1 MTSAVLYTT
10 SSVRSSS
17 SLGHAGK
24 RRGAQSHRF
33 RRSAVCARTHFHAA
47 RQRDRGNC
55 LRLAGDRVRGSGN
68 RGADYRGRIGAF
80 FTREEGRPGR
90 RIGPRPGGRGLSCF
104 AGTAKLRG
112 PAAIFFLARD
122 CRALRGIHAERELAC
137 AARKQRTEQKGSP
150 AQSFDQD
157 FLFFFSKPGQGVER
171 GEVTSDS
178 GRGQKEEGFGGK
190 PKIAGPV
197 SGEKYYRGNATHQNL
212 RTKRNQRGHAGLT
225 LAAHLAEFHLAWKGD
240 RGPVRNRELPHDG
253 ENDGGAGS
261 HQHVGRRQAD
271 APGEHGQRKRDFH
284 REHGDEHQILAEKYI
299 AETQRRGEVG
309 LNAAAFIGKAVV
321 GRRHQNQDEVGHH
334 AGEKHLCGDAPAAH
348 SRVPSGKIHA
358 EDQYQQR
365 GHQQAEIRKTVASE
379 VAKLFANDR
388 SHGGRKQTQAIGT
401 VVFPCD
407 RTAGGA
413 GRRRGFAELFA
424 AILRGKA
431 APQERAEQK
440 QVKQEKSGTQQKSR
454 WLQAGNCGQGAA
466 RKRRRKP
473 CQVGQEAQECRPGRR
488 TVTLHQGRKKIQR
501 NHGENK

>member
-1 MTSAVLYTT
+1 M
-10 SSVRSSS
+10 RKEKW
-17 SLGHAGK
+17 HAGPSK
-24 RRGAQSHRF
+24 R
-33 RRSAVCARTHFHAA
+33 
-47 RQRDRGNC
+47 
-55 LRLAGDRVRGSGN
+55 
-68 RGADYRGRIGAF
+68 
-80 FTREEGRPGR
+80 
-90 RIGPRPGGRGLSCF
+90 
-104 AGTAKLRG
+104 
-112 PAAIFFLARD
+112 
-122 CRALRGIHAERELAC
+122 
-137 AARKQRTEQKGSP
+137 RTEQTGSP
-150 AQSFDQD
+150 AQSFDKD

-212 RTKRNQRGHAGLT
+212 RAKRNQRGHAGLT

-253 ENDGGAGS
+253 ENDRGAGS

-299 AETQRRGEVG
+299 AETQRRGEVD

-348 SRVPSGKIHA
+348 SRMPSGKIHA
-358 EDQYQQR
+358 EDQYQQW
-365 GHQQAEIRKTVASE
+365 GHQQAEIRKTVASKIAE
-379 VAKLFANDR
+379 LFANDR

-401 VVFPCD
+401 VVFPRA
-407 RTAGGA
+407 RTDSGTC
-413 GRRRGFAELFA
+413 RRRGFTELFA

-431 APQERAEQK
+431 SPQKNAEQK
-440 QVKQEKSGTQQKSR
+440 Q
-454 WLQAGNCGQGAA
+454 
-466 RKRRRKP
+466 
-473 CQVGQEAQECRPGRR
+473 QEAQECRPRR
-488 TVTLHQGRKKIQR
+488 RAVALHQGRKKIQR